1 MSNYIEDQLE
11 DVLDAFVAAGPGSL
25 NDWIQRYPHYKREL
39 IEFAASWQLS
49 ESLPISPDAEPV
61 SDAVILEHGKRAV
74 QDLLRTRNFDLEPVA
89 SAAGSAASV
98 PIRSLIEEARARG
111 LRPRQF
117 AAATGMGENLLAK
130 LDRGLIRFASIPR
143 EAFESLAAA
152 LQRDLV
158 SIQTYLEQK
167 GPTVAS
173 VAAFKAEQT
182 PEAGEPEDFVAAVQ
196 TDSTMSPDQRRR
208 WLEISPPSDR

>member
-25 NDWIQRYPHYKREL
+25 TDWIQRYPHYKREL

-49 ESLPISPDAEPV
+49 ESLPTSPDAEPV